1 MKFFTLLL
9 SMAFATFCNNSFA
22 QSITVTQSLQIN
34 LFLLNPDTTILADGL
49 LVQFNN
55 SFSAGVD
62 YMDADKFPNID
73 ESLAL
78 LVDGILLSIDR
89 TPIITNDD
97 TLFINLTKTTHRS
110 YQFQFV
116 ADSLNHPGLIG
127 FLADKYTG
135 NTTLLNLNGTTTA
148 NFNVNNDT
156 ESQDPNRFQVIF
168 EQPLS
173 SPLPLPVT
181 YTSVKAW
188 QQNDNISIAWNVENE
203 LNIKQYEIE
212 KSTDGI
218 NFNKVATVT
227 AVGGNVSSAQYNW
240 VDEDLIN
247 GEDYYRI
254 CSIGNN
260 GSLKYSEVVKV
271 DVDMDASDITVY
283 TNPARD
289 GIIRLQFTNMPAGI
303 YSTKLVTAFGQL
315 ITKKTINYAG
325 GTNVESISFNSD
337 IAKGIYELEI
347 IKPDGTRKPYNVA
360 Y

>member
-9 SMAFATFCNNSFA
+9 SMAFALLCNKNFA

-34 LFLLNPDTTILADGL
+34 LFLLNSDTTKLADGL

-62 YMDADKFPNID
+62 YMDADKFTNLD
-73 ESLAL
+73 ESLSL
-78 LVDGILLSIDR
+78 LVDGVLLSIDR
-89 TPIITNDD
+89 TPIITNND
-97 TLFINLTKTTHRS
+97 TLFINLTKTKHRS

-127 FLADKYTG
+127 FLFDKYTG
-135 NTTLLNLNGTTTA
+135 ATTALNLNDTTKV
-148 NFNVNNDT
+148 NFSVNNDA

-168 EQPLS
+168 EQPS
-173 SPLPLPVT
+173 AGPLPLPVT

-188 QQNDNISIAWNVENE
+188 QQNDNISVAWNVENE

-218 NFNKVATVT
+218 NFNKVATVDAT
-227 AVGGNVSSAQYNW
+227 DGSASSAQYNW

-260 GSLKYSEVVKV
+260 GSTEYSEVVKV
-271 DVDMDASDITVY
+271 NADINTSGISIY
-283 TNPARD
+283 TNPVRD
-289 GIIRLQFTNMPAGI
+289 GVIRLQFTNMPTGS
-303 YSTKLVTAFGQL
+303 YHVKLVTAFGQL
-315 ITKKTINYAG
+315 ITKKSINYAG

-347 IKPDGTRKPYNVA
+347 IKPDGTRNTYNLA